1 MPQVG
6 DVLEELDG
14 AELLAL
20 VDELPIRTEDGE
32 QLELA
37 IDLSGLER
45 LHCAMAGP
53 AIVIR
58 PDDGSVISRIV
69 GFSVCY
75 GKTGC

>member
-32 QLELA
+32 QLVLA
-37 IDLSGLER
+37 IDLFGVER
-45 LHCAMAGP
+45 QNHAE
-53 AIVIR
+53 V
-58 PDDGSVISRIV
+58 
-69 GFSVCY
+69 
-75 GKTGC
+75 